1 MMDPTIYMG
10 SYYLMGFLINIQ
22 ENRGILKAAIAGVPA
37 GYEIQLEH
45 IAGDRFQM
53 LGGPVDGSTCEFAR
67 DENGAVTGL
76 MVGNFFELM
85 KVSDEKAST
94 LPATRRLTAP
104 AVVYDPEKEAA
115 FQSLLDSIQADLNGA
130 QIDYQLPYPKH
141 EFVQFV
147 MAQDTFIFHG
157 SNNRAITEFTPV
169 RASAEL
175 YDRHGRGNLAAVYG
189 THDGLWA
196 MFFAVVHREKLRG
209 SIRNG
214 VMYVHNSAGEQLA
227 VYNFSINQEQLPEKP
242 WTAGAL
248 YFLPRDSFERQMLT
262 ENSYSNEWASHTPVK
277 PLAILDLEPVD
288 FPFLDQIEGHD
299 DSISLQSEN
308 LGKMVREAAVKASM
322 EDARFT
328 ITAPNLPELAEAI
341 SKLIEIQ
348 RVMIPT
354 AQFSLKETPG
364 ELELTIENLPPAY
377 QQIYRKNYQ
386 ELLES

>member
-1 MMDPTIYMG
+1 MAY
-10 SYYLMGFLINIQ
+10 
-22 ENRGILKAAIAGVPA
+22 LKAAIAGVPA

-45 IAGDRFQM
+45 IAGDRFRMQ
-53 LGGPVDGSTCEFAR
+53 GGPVDGSTCEFAR
-67 DENGAVTGL
+67 DENRAVT
-76 MVGNFFELM
+76 ELKIGSFIDLA
-85 KVSDEKAST
+85 KVPDEKAAA
-94 LPATRRLTAP
+94 LPVTRRLTAP
-104 AVVYDPEKEAA
+104 AVAYDLEKEAA
-115 FQSLLDSIQADLNGA
+115 FQSLLDSIQADPNGGQLN
-130 QIDYQLPYPKH
+130 YQLPYPKH
-141 EFVQFV
+141 EFVQFA

-214 VMYVHNSAGEQLA
+214 VMYVHNFAGEQLA

-262 ENSYSNEWASHTPVK
+262 ENSYANEWASHTPVK
-277 PLAILDLEPVD
+277 PLARLDLEPED
-288 FPFLDQIEGHD
+288 FPFLDLIEGHD

-308 LGKMVREAAVKASM
+308 LGKMVRAAAITASM
-322 EDARFT
+322 QGAQLT
-328 ITAPNLPELAEAI
+328 ITVPNLPELAEAI

-348 RVMIPT
+348 GVMIPT
-354 AQFSLKETPG
+354 AQFSLKDTPG

-386 ELLES
+386 DLLKS

>member
-1 MMDPTIYMG
+1 MLDPTIYVG

-22 ENRGILKAAIAGVPA
+22 ESNGILEAAIAGVPA

-45 IAGDRFQM
+45 IAGDQFQM
-53 LGGPVDGSTCEFAR
+53 QGGPVDGSTCGFTR
-67 DENGAVTGL
+67 DGNGAVTELKIGQ
-76 MVGNFFELM
+76 FFELS
-85 KVSDEKAST
+85 KVSTEKVAL
-94 LPATRRLTAP
+94 LPVTRRLTTP
-104 AVVYDPEKEAA
+104 AVSYHPEKEAA
-115 FQSLLDSIQADLNGA
+115 FQSLLDTIQADPNGA
-130 QIDYQLPYPKH
+130 PVDYQLPYPKH

-169 RASAEL
+169 RTSAEL
-175 YDRHGRGNLAAVYG
+175 FDRHGRGNLAAVYG

-196 MFFAVVHREKLRG
+196 MFFAVVDREKLRG

-248 YFLPRDSFERQMLT
+248 YLLPRGSFERQMLT
-262 ENSYSNEWASHTPVK
+262 ENSYSNEWASYTPVK
-277 PLAILDLEPVD
+277 PLVRLDVEPED

-308 LGKMVREAAVKASM
+308 LGKMVRAAARTASIQG
-322 EDARFT
+322 DRFT
-328 ITAPNLPELAEAI
+328 ITVPNLPELAEAI

-348 RVMIPT
+348 VVMIPT
-354 AQFSLKETPG
+354 AQFSVKDTAG

-386 ELLES
+386 ELLDT